1 MAKNWD
7 NSNKVSRRRNKS
19 RCRVI
24 SKVQYYFGDTQTQDE
39 MEEGGGII
47 FIATRDFFIHS
58 SSIQSPCYR
67 NCIQTFIPS
76 SLAYYCTYPLIAASV
91 SLSRVAQTFRSQDS
105 NSALQIQQK
114 ERDYYFSTALVHRE
128 CDFSSNPI
136 VSLYIAML

>member
-1 MAKNWD
+1 MSSD
-7 NSNKVSRRRNKS
+7 
-19 RCRVI
+19 

-39 MEEGGGII
+39 MEKGGGII

-67 NCIQTFIPS
+67 NCIQTFIPPS
-76 SLAYYCTYPLIAASV
+76 PTTIHIL
-91 SLSRVAQTFRSQDS
+91 VAQTFRSQDS

-136 VSLYIAML
+136 LSLYIAML